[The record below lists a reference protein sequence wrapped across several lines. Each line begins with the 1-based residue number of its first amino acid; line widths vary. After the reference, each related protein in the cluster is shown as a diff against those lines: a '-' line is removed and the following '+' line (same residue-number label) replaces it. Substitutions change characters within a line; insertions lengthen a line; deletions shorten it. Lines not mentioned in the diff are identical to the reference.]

1 MILVDR
7 CLLVNRAP
15 FKDNTEIIFN
25 DGINVLCGVNGR
37 GKTTILSYIVDA
49 IYEMAKSNYLG
60 SFEGKENKYYR
71 VSSSSH
77 SIDPSKPSLVYI
89 RFKIDDGFI
98 DYLDVRG
105 NITEAEYYSL
115 VKYDNRIQYRK
126 INSGLASSD
135 SVKMFSCSDNDK
147 RIKDS
152 FLRDVLTFFPSY
164 RYEIPGFLNTPYKT
178 EIEINNTARF
188 TGVLPNPIEVQ
199 HGLDDFSS
207 WILDVVLDWE
217 VNKRTQVLNVQ
228 NRQIEID
235 VTPENILWDNLCTL
249 LKNILVSKNCRGRVR
264 FGIGRRSRS
273 GNRISVIHETP
284 EGTREQI
291 SPNLSLLSSGETA
304 LLCLFGEIIRQ
315 ADRLNNNISL
325 NKITGIVLV
334 DEIEKHL
341 HIRLQKEIL
350 PLLFK
355 LFPCVQFIVSSHS
368 PFLNMGLAAT
378 PDIKIHILDLDNG
391 GIECEPTNNEIYQNA
406 YELFLNE
413 RNQFSEKYEKVKT
426 TLQELVRPVV
436 ITEGK
441 TDIKHILK
449 AMEQLGLERQFDI
462 IPENDQPDGDGTL
475 KAIVQNLCKVRQNR
489 KIIAVFDRD
498 NPNVTKDIPDPYKD
512 YGNNVYALRIKC
524 PQCRVDEGR
533 TDISI
538 EYMYSDDE
546 IHKVLA
552 NGCQLFFGNE
562 FRKDSTRRHKTNNDL
577 RLALPGG
584 CGCDRIVEN
593 NGGQAVFDNDD
604 INHLAKKEEFAE
616 AVISGA
622 INVCQQSWDNFRPT
636 IEVIN
641 QIIAL

>member
-1 MILVDR
+1 MISVDR
-7 CLLVNRAP
+7 CLFVNRAP
-15 FKDNTEIIFN
+15 FKDNLEIVLN

-37 GKTTILSYIVDA
+37 GKTTIISYIVDA
-49 IYEMAKSNYLG
+49 IYEMAKSNYSI

-89 RFKIDDGFI
+89 RFKKGDSFI

-105 NITEAEYYSL
+105 AITEEEYSSL
-115 VKYDNRIQYRK
+115 VKYDNKIEYRK
-126 INSGLASSD
+126 IKNGLTSSD
-135 SVKMFSCSDNDK
+135 SVKLFSCSENDK

-152 FLRDVLTFFPSY
+152 FIKNVLTYFPSY

-178 EIEINNTARF
+178 KIEINNTTRF
-188 TGVLPNPIEVQ
+188 TGELPNPIEVQ
-199 HGLDDFSS
+199 HGLDELSS

-217 VNKRTQVLNVQ
+217 VNKRTQVLEAQ
-228 NRQIEID
+228 NSSVEID
-235 VTPENILWDNLCTL
+235 VTPENTVWGNLCTL
-249 LKNILVSKNCRGRVR
+249 LKNILISKNCPGRVR
-264 FGIGRRSRS
+264 FGIGRRGRS
-273 GNRISVIHETP
+273 GNRLSVIHESP
-284 EGTREQI
+284 KGTREQL

-315 ADRLNNNISL
+315 ADRLSNNITL
-325 NKITGIVLV
+325 DRITGIVLV

-341 HIRLQKEIL
+341 HIRLQKDIL

-355 LFPCVQFIVSSHS
+355 LFPRVQFIVSSHS
-368 PFLNMGLAAT
+368 PFFYMGLAAT
-378 PDIKIHILDLDNG
+378 QDIKSHVFDLDNG
-391 GIECEPTNNEIYQNA
+391 GIECEPINNEVYLNA

-413 RNQFSEKYEKVKT
+413 RNQFSEKYEKVNT
-426 TLQELVRPVV
+426 TLKELVRPVV

-441 TDIKHILK
+441 TDIKHLLK
-449 AMEQLGLERQFDI
+449 AMEQLGIEQQFDI

-498 NPNVTKDIPDPYKD
+498 NPNVTKDIPDPYKN

-533 TDISI
+533 TEISI

-546 IHKVLA
+546 IHTVLA

-562 FRKDSTRRHKTNNDL
+562 FRKDSTRRHTANNSL
-577 RLALPGG
+577 RLALPSG
-584 CGCDRIVEN
+584 CGCDKIVEN
-593 NGGQAVFDNDD
+593 NGGQAVFDNEDT
-604 INHLAKKEEFAE
+604 NHLAKKEEFAE
-616 AVISGA
+616 AVVSGA
-622 INVCQQSWDNFRPT
+622 INVSQQSWENFRST